1 MTLLETWRNAWR
13 GLGVSDPDE
22 ALFHQLVACYSEPH
36 RRYHTLQHL
45 SECLAGFETVR
56 PFAEHP
62 DEVTVALFFHDA
74 IYQPRNRNNE
84 AESARWA
91 SESVLASRLSDAVA
105 SRIHGLVMATKHDA
119 VPVGRDA
126 AVLVDTDLA
135 ILGAV
140 PERFAEYERQVR
152 DEYSWVPGP
161 IYRRERRKILQA
173 FAERPNI
180 YRTETFRASH
190 EKPARE
196 NISRSLA
203 QLRLL
208 KI

>member
-13 GLGVSDPDE
+13 GLGVSNPDE
-22 ALFHQLVACYSEPH
+22 ALFHQLVVCYSEPH

-62 DEVTVALFFHDA
+62 DEVVVALFFHDA
-74 IYQPRNRNNE
+74 IYQPRNKNNE

-91 SESVLASRLSDAVA
+91 SESVLARGLPDTVA
-105 SRIHGLVMATKHDA
+105 SRIRALVMATKHDA

-152 DEYSWVPGP
+152 DEYSGVPGP

-173 FAERPNI
+173 FADRPNI

-190 EKPARE
+190 EEQARE

-203 QLRLL
+203 QLRFL